1 MKNEAGVLLSE
12 DYRIKD
18 RLKTYFERLMNTENN
33 WSVVLEDDQIN
44 LGLVTEL
51 PISYL
56 PIHIIG

>member
-44 LGLVTEL
+44 LGLVTEI